1 MRLDRLQDL
10 AAGDSLCHRWP
21 ALVKLGLL
29 AATIGVVMSV
39 PVDSWPAYGVV
50 LCWVLA
56 GLSLA
61 EVPASYW
68 LSRVRL
74 LCPALLG
81 LALAFPMS
89 QGFRSGWE
97 SAAGMLLRGLCCFLS
112 ALWLAS
118 TTPLEQVLAA
128 LRRMGVPRLLIDQL
142 AFTSR
147 YLSVITEE
155 LSRLQV
161 ARDSRTLTRPG
172 VGGNWRGASQ
182 VLGRLVVRSLDRAD
196 RIERAM
202 QARGWTGRMPE

>member
-1 MRLDRLQDL
+1 
-10 AAGDSLCHRWP
+10 
-21 ALVKLGLL
+21 
-29 AATIGVVMSV
+29 VVMSV

-68 LSRVRL
+68 LRRVRL

-81 LALAFPMS
+81 LALAVPVS

-97 SAAGMLLRGLCCFLS
+97 SAVGIILRGLCCFLS

-172 VGGNWRGASQ
+172 VGENWRGASQ